1 MRPGS
6 LGRRAPRPEAVP
18 RGRRSSR
25 GGKLPL
31 LAAVILSWILGG
43 FSVAEAQANGGQAL
57 GQPVAV
63 EGGEYRNIAPIELR
77 AMMEQDDPSVI
88 NVHIPFAGNIPET
101 DQSIPFN
108 EIGENLDRLPEDKD
122 APVVL
127 YCRSGPMSVRAA
139 TELVGRGYTN
149 VYNLEGGMVAW
160 SSAGLPLEG
169 Q

>member
-1 MRPGS
+1 MR
-6 LGRRAPRPEAVP
+6 LD
-18 RGRRSSR
+18 SSR
-25 GGKLPL
+25 STL
-31 LAAVILSWILGG
+31 LAVLTLMSLFGG
-43 FSVAEAQANGGQAL
+43 VTVAEAQAGDSRTF

-108 EIGENLDRLPEDKD
+108 EIGENLDQLPEDKD